1 MKEFKKG
8 ELVRLIKWQ
17 RVSVESKILD
27 YSYWDYQKIDAGEIG
42 EITSVQNCRGTCKK
56 RDIKKCVSQSI
67 SVKGMGMATI
77 CSGYFRH
84 LTEQEEFL
92 YHIYGDSYGDDNAD
106 TI

>member
-8 ELVRLIKWQ
+8 ELVMLIKRQ
-17 RVSVESKILD
+17 KVCIEERLREFSYVGHCYIES
-27 YSYWDYQKIDAGEIG
+27 GTIG

-56 RDIKKCVSQSI
+56 RDIKKCASQSI
-67 SVKGMGMATI
+67 SVEGMGMTTI

-84 LTEQEEFL
+84 LTKQEEFL